1 MEASE
6 FKRLFLPC
14 SNKLYLVAWRL
25 THNRQEAEDLVQET
39 MLKLWTQ
46 RNKLHELKNSEAFSV
61 RTLHNIFI
69 DQNRKKHLAET
80 DSPPEE
86 MTLKANECD
95 ASEMMQQKET
105 GVIVTR
111 LIAKLP
117 KQQRDIITLKDI
129 DDFSYE
135 EIAQQ
140 TGLSMINIRVHLS
153 RARKQIRVWIR

>member
-153 RARKQIRVWIR
+153 RARKQIRLWIR

>member
-6 FKRLFLPC
+6 FKRIFLPC

-46 RNKLHELKNSEAFSV
+46 RDKLNELKNSEAFSV

-69 DQNRKKHLAET
+69 DQHRKKHLAET

-86 MTLKANECD
+86 MSLKANECD
-95 ASEMMQQKET
+95 AAEMMQHKET
-105 GVIVTR
+105 EILVTK

-117 KQQRDIITLKDI
+117 KQQCDIITLKDI

-153 RARKQIRVWIR
+153 RARKQIRLWIR

>member
-6 FKRLFLPC
+6 FIRLFLPC

>member
-14 SNKLYLVAWRL
+14 SNKMYLVAWRL

-46 RNKLHELKNSEAFSV
+46 RDKLNELKNCEAFSV
-61 RTLHNIFI
+61 RTLYNIFI
-69 DQNRKKHLAET
+69 DQSRKKHLAMA
-80 DSPPEE
+80 DSPPEG
-86 MTLKANECD
+86 MPLKANEGD
-95 ASEMMQQKET
+95 ASEIMQHKET
-105 GVIVTR
+105 GIMVTR

-153 RARKQIRVWIR
+153 RARKQIRLWIR

>member
-1 MEASE
+1 MEVSE

>member
-1 MEASE
+1 MEVSE

-105 GVIVTR
+105 GIIVTR

-140 TGLSMINIRVHLS
+140 TELSMINIRVHLS

>member
-14 SNKLYLVAWRL
+14 SNKMYLVAWRL
-25 THNRQEAEDLVQET
+25 THTRQEAEDLVQET

-46 RNKLHELKNSEAFSV
+46 RDNLNELKNCEAFSV
-61 RTLHNIFI
+61 RTLHNMFI
-69 DQNRKKHLAET
+69 DQSRKKHLAMA
-80 DSPPEE
+80 DSPPEG
-86 MTLKANECD
+86 MTLKANESD
-95 ASEMMQQKET
+95 ASEIMQQKET
-105 GVIVTR
+105 GIIVTR

-153 RARKQIRVWIR
+153 RARKQIRLWIR

>member
-105 GVIVTR
+105 GIIVTR

-140 TGLSMINIRVHLS
+140 TELSMINIRVHLS

>member
-1 MEASE
+1 MEVSE

-69 DQNRKKHLAET
+69 DQNRKKHFAET

-105 GVIVTR
+105 GIIVTR

-140 TGLSMINIRVHLS
+140 TELSMINIRVHLS

>member
-1 MEASE
+1 MEVSE

-140 TGLSMINIRVHLS
+140 TELSMINIRVHLS

>member
-1 MEASE
+1 MEVSE

-95 ASEMMQQKET
+95 ASEIMQQKET

>member
-69 DQNRKKHLAET
+69 DQNRKKHFAET

-140 TGLSMINIRVHLS
+140 TELSMINIRVHLS

>member
-1 MEASE
+1 MEVSE

-46 RNKLHELKNSEAFSV
+46 RNKLHELNNSEAFSV

-86 MTLKANECD
+86 MTLKANE
-95 ASEMMQQKET
+95 
-105 GVIVTR
+105 
-111 LIAKLP
+111 
-117 KQQRDIITLKDI
+117 
-129 DDFSYE
+129 
-135 EIAQQ
+135 
-140 TGLSMINIRVHLS
+140 
-153 RARKQIRVWIR
+153 

>member
-105 GVIVTR
+105 GIIVTR

>member
-14 SNKLYLVAWRL
+14 SNKMYVVAWRL
-25 THNRQEAEDLVQET
+25 TRNRQETEDLVQET

-46 RNKLHELKNSEAFSV
+46 RDKLHELKNYEAFCV

-69 DQNRKKHLAET
+69 DQNRKKHLTEA
-80 DSPPEE
+80 DVKPED
-86 MTLKANECD
+86 MALKANECD
-95 ASEMMQQKET
+95 AAEIMQRKET
-105 GVIVTR
+105 GAIVTR

-140 TGLSMINIRVHLS
+140 TGLSMINIRVNLS
-153 RARKQIRVWIR
+153 RARKQIRLWIR

>member
-14 SNKLYLVAWRL
+14 SNKMYLVAWRL

-153 RARKQIRVWIR
+153 RARKQIRLWIR

>member
-95 ASEMMQQKET
+95 ASEMIQQKET

-140 TGLSMINIRVHLS
+140 TELSMINIRVHLS

>member
-46 RNKLHELKNSEAFSV
+46 RNKLHELNNSEAFSV

-105 GVIVTR
+105 GVILTR
-111 LIAKLP
+111 LFAKLS

-140 TGLSMINIRVHLS
+140 TELSMINIRVHLS

>member
-1 MEASE
+1 MEVSE

-105 GVIVTR
+105 GIIVTR

>member
-140 TGLSMINIRVHLS
+140 TELSMINIRVHLS

>member
-6 FKRLFLPC
+6 FKRIFLPC

-46 RNKLHELKNSEAFSV
+46 RDKLNELKNSEAFSV

-69 DQNRKKHLAET
+69 DQHRKKHLAET

-86 MTLKANECD
+86 MSLKANEGD
-95 ASEMMQQKET
+95 AAEMMQHKET
-105 GVIVTR
+105 EILVTK

-135 EIAQQ
+135 EIAY
-140 TGLSMINIRVHLS
+140 
-153 RARKQIRVWIR
+153 KF

>member
-1 MEASE
+1 MEVSE

-105 GVIVTR
+105 GVILTR

>member
-6 FKRLFLPC
+6 FKRIFLPC

-153 RARKQIRVWIR
+153 RARKQIRLWIR

>member
-25 THNRQEAEDLVQET
+25 THNRQEAEGLVQET

-46 RNKLHELKNSEAFSV
+46 SNKLHELNNSEAFSV

>member
-1 MEASE
+1 MEVSE

-69 DQNRKKHLAET
+69 DQNRKKHFAET

-140 TGLSMINIRVHLS
+140 TELSMINIRVHLS

>member
-14 SNKLYLVAWRL
+14 SNKMYFVAWRL
-25 THNRQEAEDLVQET
+25 THNRQEAEDLVQDT

-46 RNKLHELKNSEAFSV
+46 RDKLHELSNAEAFTV

-69 DQNRKKHLAET
+69 DQNRKKHLSEA

-86 MTLKANECD
+86 MALKANESD
-95 ASEMMQQKET
+95 ASEMIQQKET

-117 KQQRDIITLKDI
+117 KQQCDIITLKDI

-153 RARKQIRVWIR
+153 RARKQIRLWIR